1 MSNKTVPIR
10 ITTSGAPTTAYIS
23 PSNTARLDS
32 IKTVANSATTSGKI
46 KIELVRSG
54 TPYTI
59 GWITVQATNPTTG
72 LYFEN
77 YFLLEQIVFLTGDTI
92 RLTTHESITYD
103 FFLFVTE

>member
-1 MSNKTVPIR
+1 MSNKTLPTR
-10 ITTSGAPTTAYIS
+10 ITTSGTPTTAYIS

-32 IKTVANSATTSGKI
+32 IKVVANSATTSGKI
-46 KIELVRSG
+46 KVELVRSG

-59 GWITVQATNPTTG
+59 GWLTIQPTNPATG

-77 YFLLEQIVFLTGDTI
+77 HFLLEQVVFLTGDTV
-92 RLTTHESITYD
+92 RLTTHESVIYD